1 MGVFFI
7 GWRRQAGVVTLLMA
21 CVIMGS
27 WVRSLVRHDLVM
39 IPWGNDTFCVES
51 ACGVIEFARLTTR
64 DHKSKPMWSANEIT
78 PTHWRWLNNDG
89 IPRAVDHLGELSENE
104 IDWRWDWAGFH
115 FGAGH
120 SINDREED
128 YMFPYWSIVVP
139 LTLLSAYLL
148 LSKPNKSTSKKITE
162 PTGTATEGT

>member
-1 MGVFFI
+1 MGEYFR
-7 GWRRQAGVVTLLMA
+7 GWRRKIGVVTLSMA
-21 CVIMGS
+21 CVVMVS

-64 DHKSKPMWSANEIT
+64 DNKSKPKWFSNEIT
-78 PTHWRWLNNDG
+78 PTHWRWLDNDG
-89 IPRAVDHLGELSENE
+89 IPRAVDHLGELAENE
-104 IDWRWDWAGFH
+104 IDWRWDWGGFH

-139 LTLLSAYLL
+139 LTLLSAFLL
-148 LSKPNKSTSKKITE
+148 LSMPGKSTQIKILQ
-162 PTGTATEGT
+162 PTANEGA